1 MSAAPA
7 PGQRPRRIRTI
18 TSPLAASVHVPGSK
32 SVANRALVCA
42 ALADGVSEISG
53 VPPGDDSA
61 AMIDALRLLDIG
73 VRAGSLTG
81 HVVVAGH
88 AGRIGPDRAGDRD
101 GDQSTEGHVW
111 LGSEQITL
119 PTRLAGTTSRFV
131 TALAALGEGLITID
145 GEPSLRDRP
154 MTPLHDA
161 LRAMGAKVV
170 AGERWGHLPVSIS
183 GPIAP
188 VHGRVAVRGDV
199 SSQYITALML
209 IAPAIPGGLHI
220 DLTTPLVSRS
230 YLGITAAVMA
240 AFGIDDVVIGED
252 HVEVGQGTY
261 RATAYAVEPDAS
273 SAGYPLAAAAIVG
286 GTVHVPGLTAASL
299 QGDARFSGVLG
310 DMGCTVVVDDRGT
323 TVTRDGPLRG
333 IDIDMVDMSDLVPT
347 LAVVAPFAHTPTR
360 ITGVGFIRRKESD
373 RIGDLCRELCRAGV
387 AATELDDGLLIEPGS
402 AHAAV
407 LGTHHDHRLAMAFGL
422 LGLAVD
428 GIEVADPDVVT
439 KSWPGYWAMLDD
451 LR

>member
-1 MSAAPA
+1 MSAVPA
-7 PGQRPRRIRTI
+7 PDRRPRRIRTI
-18 TSPLAASVHVPGSK
+18 TPPLAASVLVPGSK

-73 VRAGSLTG
+73 VRAGPLTG
-81 HVVVAGH
+81 DVVVAGRG
-88 AGRIGPDRAGDRD
+88 GRIGPDRD
-101 GDQSTEGHVW
+101 GDQSTEGQAW

-131 TALAALGEGLITID
+131 TAVAALGGGLITID

-261 RATAYAVEPDAS
+261 RATAYVVEPDAS

-299 QGDARFSGVLG
+299 QGDARFSAVLG
-310 DMGCTVVVDDRGT
+310 DMGCTVVVDDGGT

-373 RIGDLCRELCRAGV
+373 RIGDLCRELRRAGV
-387 AATELDDGLLIEPGS
+387 AATELDDGVLIEPGS

-407 LGTHHDHRLAMAFGL
+407 LGTHHDHRLAMAFGV
-422 LGLAVD
+422 LGLAAD